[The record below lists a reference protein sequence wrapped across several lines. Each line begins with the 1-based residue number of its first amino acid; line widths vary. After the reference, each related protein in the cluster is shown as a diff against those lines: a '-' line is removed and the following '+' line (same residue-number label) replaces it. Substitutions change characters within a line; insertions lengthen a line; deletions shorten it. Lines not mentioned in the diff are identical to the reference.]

1 MYKIGYPLCLLKSLH
16 PTVLFIQKKEKNTM
30 HTCIRISNQ
39 LEMHLKRATKSM
51 ANKYGSAIIFD
62 IMIKELANNIN
73 IKYYSDVLNML
84 YVTCVYNIKC
94 KIEYAELF

>member
-1 MYKIGYPLCLLKSLH
+1 
-16 PTVLFIQKKEKNTM
+16 
-30 HTCIRISNQ
+30 
-39 LEMHLKRATKSM
+39 M